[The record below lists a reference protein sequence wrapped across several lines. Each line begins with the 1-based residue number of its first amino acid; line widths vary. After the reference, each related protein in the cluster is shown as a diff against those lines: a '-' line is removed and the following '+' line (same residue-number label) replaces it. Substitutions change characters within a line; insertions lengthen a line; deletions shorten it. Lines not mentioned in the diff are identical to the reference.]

1 MKIKIEVDENLIEE
15 EILIRC
21 KSFDNQ
27 IQNIQKALTEATKKE
42 NQFVFYKG
50 ETEYYLT
57 LDEILFFE
65 TEKQKIMAHTG
76 DEIYET
82 KYKLYELEELLPK
95 YFLRVSKS
103 TILNVTTVR
112 SIQRNITSTSLV
124 TLKNTYKQVF
134 VSRRYYK
141 ELKEKLIEMRNLL

>member
-27 IQNIQKALTEATKKE
+27 IQKIQEALTEATKKE